1 MTHTITLIPGDGI
14 GPEVTGSVVRILEAA
29 GVDIR
34 WERFDAGVPALKEY
48 GTPLPQPL
56 LASIARNKQRNAVAI
71 DFMGSPL
78 GLRRV

>member
-56 LASIARNKQRNAVAI
+56 LASIARNKVALKRPVAARP
-71 DFMGSPL
+71 MRSS
-78 GLRRV
+78 